1 MRTESKSSFWTTL
14 PGILTGIAAVLT
26 AVTGLYLAVRATSDG
41 GADVLATASHASS
54 SGAPTSPTFVRA
66 GSQEVPPPRDYEL
79 QQGGIKLP
87 DKPPFLRVKE
97 FAYGSSDGGRT
108 PDLRKIELVITNT
121 SAEPMLL
128 DLTDRYF
135 SLADDLGRR
144 AELIGFCCDAQGEM
158 LSPGESRTATV
169 FFSSPKGWYGK
180 SLAAD
185 EILFRVQGLLPVE
198 RATWSFR
205 PLYTAD

>member
-41 GADVLATASHASS
+41 GADVLSTTSHTSS
-54 SGAPTSPTFVRA
+54 SSAPTSPPFVRA
-66 GSQEVPPPRDYEL
+66 GSQPVPPSREYQL
-79 QQGGIKLP
+79 QNGGIKLP
-87 DKPPFLRVKE
+87 DKPRLLRVKE
-97 FAYGSSDGGRT
+97 FAYGSSDGGRS
-108 PDLRKIELVITNT
+108 PDIFKIELVITNT
-121 SAEPMLL
+121 SAEPILL

-158 LSPGESRTATV
+158 LSPGESRTARV
-169 FFSSPKGWYGK
+169 FFRSKGWYGK
-180 SLAAD
+180 EVAAD